1 MADPITKNE
10 MQWWKDIV
18 LRHSLEHAVLVVF
31 YGLPQRSQEWSM
43 IEIQAL
49 LNEVGDRRV
58 EFFDACLRQ
67 VFGAHLNS
75 AETNLPIQALK
86 LLKMIGQQMQ
96 PAMNVEF
103 DQFYHIW
110 TIGACCRRPER
121 LKPFI
126 QWMLDNSEQQ
136 VHHQGIWWLI
146 ENSED
151 TLAQTMYWDLLS
163 SRTWNTTIVFSPWG
177 QPGRDCNWQE
187 LIQNSDINNAH
198 GEHVL
203 TMWRQKK
210 ILLEC
215 IETEADER
223 EKRRI

>member
-1 MADPITKNE
+1 MVDPITKNE

-31 YGLPQRSQEWSM
+31 YGLPQRSQEWGAT
-43 IEIQAL
+43 EVQAL
-49 LNEVGDRRV
+49 LNEVGDRKV

-86 LLKMIGQQMQ
+86 LLKMISQQIQ
-96 PAMNVEF
+96 PTMNVEF
-103 DQFYHIW
+103 DQFYHMW

-126 QWMLDNSEQQ
+126 QWMLDNSDQKVQQ
-136 VHHQGIWWLI
+136 QGIWWLI

-151 TLAQTMYWDLLS
+151 TPAHTMYWDLLS
-163 SRTWNTTIVFSPWG
+163 SRTWDTTIRFSPWG
-177 QPGRDCNWQE
+177 QPGWGRTWDN
-187 LIQNSDINNAH
+187 LIENTDIDNAW
-198 GEHVL
+198 GEQVL
-203 TMWRQKK
+203 TAWRQKK

-215 IETEADER
+215 IETESDER